1 MSTNWFN
8 SNKTSNYIVVL
19 LSLLLHI
26 ALITAF
32 FFIKPLDKT
41 PEKKKTFDLVELQMG
56 KPQTV
61 EPLVPSKQ
69 QPPKPNSA
77 PQKKQIENNQTI
89 KEPLSQT
96 VVPIDSSPKIDSVGK
111 NQPPGENSTNTTA
124 EVNSSP
130 LPSISAAVVPIQ
142 KGSEIG
148 TVDAGVLGIKP
159 VKVFGPDPVYPT
171 IAQDLGITGTV
182 KALLTIDASG
192 AVKDVVIDK
201 SPHKSMSE
209 EVTRTLLKWKFKP
222 VEYKGAHVII
232 KRFIQEVE
240 FKAED

>member
-1 MSTNWFN
+1 
-8 SNKTSNYIVVL
+8 
-19 LSLLLHI
+19 
-26 ALITAF
+26 
-32 FFIKPLDKT
+32 
-41 PEKKKTFDLVELQMG
+41 
-56 KPQTV
+56 
-61 EPLVPSKQ
+61 
-69 QPPKPNSA
+69 
-77 PQKKQIENNQTI
+77 
-89 KEPLSQT
+89 
-96 VVPIDSSPKIDSVGK
+96 
-111 NQPPGENSTNTTA
+111 
-124 EVNSSP
+124 
-130 LPSISAAVVPIQ
+130 VPIQ